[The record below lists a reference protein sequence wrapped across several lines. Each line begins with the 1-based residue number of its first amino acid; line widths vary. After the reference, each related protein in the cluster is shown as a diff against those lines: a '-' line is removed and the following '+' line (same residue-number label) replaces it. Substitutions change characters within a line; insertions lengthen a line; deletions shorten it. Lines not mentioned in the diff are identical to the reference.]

1 MLNEG
6 LISLELIFA
15 LVPITWL
22 LTKFY
27 KPSLIATK
35 FANNRKEALTA
46 IEPVGTLLREIFV
59 ICFVY

>member
-1 MLNEG
+1 MQVGVLNEG
-6 LISLELIFA
+6 LILLWLIFA
-15 LVPITWL
+15 LIPITWL

-46 IEPVGTLLREIFV
+46 IEPV
-59 ICFVY
+59 